1 MKSVAVPKKPTLAVV
16 RKPLNRDLIVEIAR
30 AMIAE
35 FGHEAFSMRPLARKL
50 GVTATALYAHFDNK
64 LDLLYAVAE
73 GEYGRLATAY
83 ENALADDPVE
93 KIWKHVWI
101 YYDYAV
107 ANPQLC
113 KIIILFPPE
122 LIPEDGISNDSLGQ
136 RIFNVTMQPV
146 KQAIV
151 EGKFRAVDPVRIC
164 LSLWSAVH
172 GIANFAMMRAERG
185 ELISDESMKFIVS
198 NLLAGL
204 ALPTGDE
211 RIVIPE
217 RN

>member
-1 MKSVAVPKKPTLAVV
+1 MKAVAVPKKPTLAVV
-16 RKPLNRDLIVEIAR
+16 RKPLTRNFIVEIAR
-30 AMIAE
+30 EMIAE
-35 FGHEAFSMRPLARKL
+35 FGHDSFSMRPLAQKL

-73 GEYGRLATAY
+73 GEYGRLANAY
-83 ENALADDPVE
+83 ENAVADDPIE

-107 ANPQLC
+107 NNPQLY
-113 KIIILFPPE
+113 KITILFPPE
-122 LIPEDGISNDSLGQ
+122 LTPEEGINNNSPGQ
-136 RIFNVTMQPV
+136 RSFDANLQPV
-146 KQAIV
+146 KQAIA

-164 LSLWSAVH
+164 LSVWSAVH
-172 GIANFAMMRAERG
+172 GIANFATMRAERG
-185 ELISDESMKFIVS
+185 EPISDETMKLTVS

-211 RIVIPE
+211 RLAIPE
-217 RN
+217 KN